1 MTMSFPDGEAT
12 VQIGSEVVPRSQT
25 KKVGKPGLGWNQVSL
40 TSDSL
45 LITSRAYNLAIKFN
59 S

>member
-1 MTMSFPDGEAT
+1 MTMSLPDREAT
-12 VQIGSEVVPRSQT
+12 VQIGSEVVLGSQS

-45 LITSRAYNLAIKFN
+45 LLTSRAYNVAIKFN